1 MRKRDLDKFRKLLT
15 TQRELLIENARRA
28 LAGDIH
34 LDPDDFPD
42 EMDAASSEINLAFLG
57 RLRER
62 ERGLITKIDQA
73 LAKIDANEYGLYEKS
88 KCGSCSIG
96 RGNAIARSS
105 PASAQRATAGPPGYG
120 SPSSFATLSKA
131 SPTASSRVSPSS
143 AGAASASMRYSAVC
157 PPETTSPR
165 YGASSRASASSAEAR

>member
-15 TQRELLIENARRA
+15 SQRELLIENARRA

-73 LAKIDANEYGLYEKS
+73 LAKIDSNEYGLCEN
-88 KCGSCSIG
+88 CGEEVGIK
-96 RGNAIARSS
+96 R
-105 PASAQRATAGPPGYG
+105 
-120 SPSSFATLSKA
+120 L
-131 SPTASSRVSPSS
+131 
-143 AGAASASMRYSAVC
+143 
-157 PPETTSPR
+157 
-165 YGASSRASASSAEAR
+165 EARPVAELCIDCKSEQERLERRMG

>member
-1 MRKRDLDKFRKLLT
+1 MRKRDLDKFRKLLIA
-15 TQRELLIENARRA
+15 QRELLIENARRA

-73 LAKIDANEYGLYEKS
+73 LAKIESNEFGLCES
-88 KCGSCSIG
+88 CGEEVGIK
-96 RGNAIARSS
+96 R
-105 PASAQRATAGPPGYG
+105 
-120 SPSSFATLSKA
+120 L
-131 SPTASSRVSPSS
+131 
-143 AGAASASMRYSAVC
+143 
-157 PPETTSPR
+157 
-165 YGASSRASASSAEAR
+165 EARPVAELCIDCKSEQERLERRMG